1 MSREEALIIIR
12 SGKNGNQILDL
23 LDKVSSLCTDAD
35 EEVSDLE
42 FAEWRSKNCPLR
54 PISATEVGYYYVCY
68 QSN

>member
-42 FAEWRSKNCPLR
+42 FAE
-54 PISATEVGYYYVCY
+54 
-68 QSN
+68 